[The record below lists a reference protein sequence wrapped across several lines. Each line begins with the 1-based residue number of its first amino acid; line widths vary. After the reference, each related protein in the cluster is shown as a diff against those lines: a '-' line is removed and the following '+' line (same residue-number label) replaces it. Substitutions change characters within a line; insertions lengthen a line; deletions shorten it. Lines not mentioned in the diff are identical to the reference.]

1 MSDGPMTPE
10 FSSIDSMR
18 QLGAVPGQEI
28 PKVPG
33 ATDML
38 SESSKQMMAEHQKP
52 WQEQSKNI
60 PESAIAGHE
69 VVNLKGGDED
79 DLKKEMD
86 EFFARAEMEGRNED
100 YAKNDRVHE
109 RLTKATK
116 PKDLEPVVKLLRDSE
131 NVSFAETLD
140 RYSLGRW
147 QMQMLGNWRAY
158 ELSGNDLVEQ
168 GVVEGGVVNSD
179 GYLSPEGVIRFNGYT
194 LRVESGMK
202 DQKIITPK
210 ERYKTD
216 KEGNKYYIDEITK
229 TRVDGVDKWEEVEYR
244 KTPVE
249 KYYFGKD
256 NERLALSKANEAL
269 MKFSITSR
277 GLNEQSQVFYNN
289 RAALEEMVKL
299 FYLRDITF
307 TNEQIGWFFTAPEIG
322 TITPDNLENKQLGD
336 KRDKAMRLLYLIGN
350 CETKEKM
357 EEHLNGTFNLEQ
369 ILDTETVERT
379 LALMKKMGVPGK
391 NFATD
396 LSPAELAEAKFG
408 ECVKFLIGKDV
419 KVTKDAFDQKHYE
432 VGGWLTKDQR
442 DPSKKIGDPN
452 QAEDSLINKNTKRG
466 VDAVKFESNSPDDPK
481 TPGLNVRGFLT
492 FAGNPYTRGEKDK
505 IYAYKDRIS
514 LIVGDKG
521 VVNEA
526 DKMFWVW
533 GLRDELGLEIYV
545 DKNNIP
551 SGDILQKAF
560 NEFTPA
566 QRKEWCDTRLKY
578 FSLNGEPTASDL
590 SKIFYPDFYRLKD
603 HLKDRITGPLVS
615 TGEYGRMSQCLTGLC
630 RVDIEGG
637 KTRSVT
643 ERWMGAK
650 KLDATDFET
659 EVAYDLGDISWEQ
672 ISTPKGIMDEL
683 TEEINSLEPTDWEK
697 VKLPK
702 GLKDELASGVS
713 QVMKK
718 VFSPDSGAV
727 GDNAMGFYWCMQF
740 LVGDGNPAKRPWAF
754 ATAPVDS
761 RTMASTDAF
770 TGKIKFADI
779 TTGAN
784 GAWGKWR
791 DLERRARVAGVDAG
805 DLLKKE
811 GKEKIRRTLR
821 GWYKGVQ
828 SSPEYADWETQKTA
842 YWDYKQNKEV
852 MTNLRRRVE
861 GFKGNPGLAVKYGFL
876 DESELSEKPKWF
888 TWLPKGSGL

>member
-158 ELSGNDLVEQ
+158 ELTGAELVEQ
-168 GVVEGGVVNSD
+168 GVIEGHVDENGF
-179 GYLSPEGVIRFNGYT
+179 LSKEGKINFNGFT
-194 LRVESGMK
+194 LRV
-202 DQKIITPK
+202 DQVTKQQKFITPK
-210 ERYKTD
+210 EKYKTD
-216 KEGNKYYIDEITK
+216 EDGNKFHLDEK
-229 TRVDGVDKWEEVEYR
+229 GVRVDGPDQWEEAEIR
-244 KTPVE
+244 PVTIE
-249 KYYFGKD
+249 RYYFAKD

-322 TITPDNLENKQLGD
+322 AITPDNLENKQLGD

-357 EEHLNGTFNLEQ
+357 EAHLNGTFNLEQ

-379 LALMKKMGVPGK
+379 LALMKKMGVGK

-396 LSPAELAEAKFG
+396 FSPDELVEVKFA

-419 KVTKDAFDQKHYE
+419 KVTKDAFGQRHFD
-432 VGGWLTKDQR
+432 VGGWLTRDER
-442 DPSKKIGDPN
+442 DPSLTGGPSPKKG
-452 QAEDSLINKNTKRG
+452 EK
-466 VDAVKFESNSPDDPK
+466 AVEYEMDQ
-481 TPGLNVRGFLT
+481 NVRGFLT
-492 FAGNPYTRGEKDK
+492 MGNPYARGSKDL

-545 DKNNIP
+545 DKTKIP
-551 SGDILQKAF
+551 SGDLLQKVF
-560 NEFTPA
+560 NEFTPDK
-566 QRKEWCDTRLKY
+566 RKEWCDTQLKY

-650 KLDATDFET
+650 KLDATDLDAEMAF
-659 EVAYDLGDISWEQ
+659 DLGDISWEQ

-754 ATAPVDS
+754 ATSPVDS

-828 SSPEYADWETQKTA
+828 SSPEYADWETQKA
-842 YWDYKQNKEV
+842 VYWDYQQNKMV
-852 MTNLRRRVE
+852 TSNLRRRVE
-861 GFKGNPGLAVKYGFL
+861 GWGNNPGLAVKYGFL
-876 DESELSEKPKWF
+876 DASEVVKGPKWF
-888 TWLPKGSGL
+888 TWLPKGGGL

>member
-158 ELSGNDLVEQ
+158 ELTGSDLVEQ

-194 LRVESGMK
+194 LRVDSGMK
-202 DQKIITPK
+202 DQKIIKPK
-210 ERYKTD
+210 EKYWTD
-216 KEGNKYYIDEITK
+216 GEGNKYYFDNENKKVLGID
-229 TRVDGVDKWEEVEYR
+229 RWEEVEYI

-277 GLNEQSQVFYNN
+277 GLNEQSQVFYTN

-322 TITPDNLENKQLGD
+322 AITPENLENKQLGD

-357 EEHLNGTFNLEQ
+357 EAHLNGTFNLEQ

-379 LALMKKMGVPGK
+379 LALMKKMGVGK
-391 NFATD
+391 NFAADFT
-396 LSPAELAEAKFG
+396 PEELVEAKFA

-419 KVTKDAFDQKHYE
+419 KVTKDAFGQRHYD
-432 VGGWLTKDQR
+432 VGGWLTRDER
-442 DPSKKIGDPN
+442 DPSLTEGPSPKKGEKAIGYEN
-452 QAEDSLINKNTKRG
+452 EQ
-466 VDAVKFESNSPDDPK
+466 
-481 TPGLNVRGFLT
+481 NVRGFLT
-492 FAGNPYTRGEKDK
+492 FEGNPYTRGEKDR

-514 LIVGDKG
+514 LIIGDKG

-545 DKNNIP
+545 DKTKIP
-551 SGDILQKAF
+551 SGDELQKVF
-560 NEFTPA
+560 NEFTDV

-603 HLKDRITGPLVS
+603 HLRDRITGPLVS

-650 KLDATDFET
+650 KLDAEDLDAEA
-659 EVAYDLGDISWEQ
+659 AYDLGGIQWEQ
-672 ISTPKGIMDEL
+672 ISTPKEIMDEL
-683 TEEINSLEPTDWEK
+683 TDEINSLEPTDWDK